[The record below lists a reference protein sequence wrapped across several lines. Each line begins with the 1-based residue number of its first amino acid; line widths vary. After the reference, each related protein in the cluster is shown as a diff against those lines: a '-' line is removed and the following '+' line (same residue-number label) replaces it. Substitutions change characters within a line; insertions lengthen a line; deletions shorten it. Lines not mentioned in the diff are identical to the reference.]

1 MRAVVSASFRGT
13 YSEIEQSLEVGAEWL
28 EARLKA
34 DLHEFRPVTIQVRVK
49 AADSIFA
56 KLQKGDYERIWDVED
71 LVAGRAVFLHPS
83 DIDSAIESI
92 EGKFPTFETK
102 NVEAGKPND
111 FRYQQP
117 HLIVGFPLDYVERH
131 PELSDVKIELQL
143 TTYIQHALQESTHDV
158 IYKGARFSWREARL
172 DGRLRG
178 LLEIVDDVLANI
190 SNVAQV
196 NEDPTYELFD
206 RRNAIIDAA
215 QGLWRAEQLPTDMRR
230 FAITIEGLIIAAGV
244 SVDEL
249 TEMAKSHSDL
259 VGALSLNPVDKIVGI
274 LLRERFD
281 DLLRGIKRRK
291 LLISSELEDMVAEAS
306 KWPAQ
311 KRVTLS

>member
-1 MRAVVSASFRGT
+1 M

-34 DLHEFRPVTIQVRVK
+34 ELHEFRPVTVQVRVK
-49 AADSIFA
+49 TADSIFA
-56 KLQKGDYERIWDVED
+56 KLQKGDFENIWDVED
-71 LVAGRAVFLHPS
+71 LVAARAVFLHPS
-83 DIDSAIESI
+83 DVSSAIQAIKE
-92 EGKFPTFETK
+92 KFPTVEMK
-102 NVEAGKPND
+102 NVDAGKPND

-117 HLIVGFPLDYVERH
+117 HLIVGFPRDYVSRH
-131 PELSDVKIELQL
+131 AELAEVKIELQF

-196 NEDPTYELFD
+196 DEDPPYELFD
-206 RRNAIIDAA
+206 KRNQIIDAA
-215 QGLWRAEQLPTDMRR
+215 QSLWNSEQLPSDMRR
-230 FAITIEGLIIAAGV
+230 FAITVEGLISAAGV
-244 SVDEL
+244 DVDEF
-249 TEMAKSHSDL
+249 TVMAESHGDI
-259 VGALSLNPVDKIVGI
+259 VGALSLNPIDKVLGI

-281 DLLRGIKRRK
+281 AFMRGSRKRK
-291 LLISSELEDMVAEAS
+291 LLISRELEDLVPEA
-306 KWPAQ
+306 AQ
-311 KRVTLS
+311 VPIERRVGL